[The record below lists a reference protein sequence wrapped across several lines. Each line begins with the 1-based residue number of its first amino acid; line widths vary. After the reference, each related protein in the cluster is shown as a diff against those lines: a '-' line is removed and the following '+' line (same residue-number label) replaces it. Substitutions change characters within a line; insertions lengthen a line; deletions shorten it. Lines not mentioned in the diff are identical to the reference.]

1 MGSLGIQRWRSELMD
16 WLVLSSGILL
26 LSIATVSVVTK
37 GVAPTRR
44 VSPQRRLRLV
54 PAMLLAGVGLLLESV
69 PRLLT
74 FPVAVV
80 SVAGVVGALMLIA
93 SAIVAVRQGKV
104 MTKERG

>member
-1 MGSLGIQRWRSELMD
+1 MD
-16 WLVLSSGILL
+16 WLVLSCGILVV
-26 LSIATVSVVTK
+26 SMAMVSVVTK

-74 FPVAVV
+74 FPVALV

-93 SAIVAVRQGKV
+93 SAIMVFREGRVTA
-104 MTKERG
+104 KERG

>member
-1 MGSLGIQRWRSELMD
+1 MD

-74 FPVAVV
+74 FPVNAV
-80 SVAGVVGALMLIA
+80 SVASVVGAMMLIA
-93 SAIVAVRQGKV
+93 SSVMLIRERKVTGQGA
-104 MTKERG
+104 